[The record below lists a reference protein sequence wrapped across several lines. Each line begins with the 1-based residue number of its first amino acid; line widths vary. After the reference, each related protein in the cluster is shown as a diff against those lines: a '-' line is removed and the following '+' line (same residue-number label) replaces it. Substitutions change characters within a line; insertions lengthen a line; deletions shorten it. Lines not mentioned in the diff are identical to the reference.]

1 MIKIYCKKCGAYLA
15 SHNASSVTYKGTV
28 MPTENIDGII
38 LIILGKIQNKNK
50 KIQHLA
56 LLLLDTTKYT
66 VLQTSLKFSFLT

>member
-38 LIILGKIQNKNK
+38 FKCICKRIRTYYFRENTEQKQKNTTSGTII
-50 KIQHLA
+50 
-56 LLLLDTTKYT
+56 T
-66 VLQTSLKFSFLT
+66 